1 VISLST
7 LSKISTK
14 SILFYHFHNPCGH
27 LVGGLAALVNQ
38 RLPER
43 VLALPLC
50 QSPLPGDD
58 PFRSVRI
65 VDSAPD
71 EELLRTRLWT

>member
-1 VISLST
+1 MGPQST
-7 LSKISTK
+7 T

-27 LVGGLAALVNQ
+27 FIGGLAPPVDQ
-38 RLPER
+38 RLAER
-43 VLALPLC
+43 IFPLRLC
-50 QSPLPGDD
+50 QPPLPGDD